1 MPHRLSHRRLLDEK
15 IQASI
20 RKHGHKVAKKHR
32 IPIKRL
38 EKAQADL
45 LGNIVV
51 PGDLAYAKVRRIWN
65 VYFNPRPALIVQCEA
80 EKDVRIALELGR
92 EFKIPVTL
100 RSGGHTTA
108 GYSGG
113 TGRLVI
119 DLKDLDDVAI
129 DAQNLTAMVSCGTTF
144 GKMNAALDARG
155 VHLQAGE
162 CDDVRMGGFMQ
173 GGGYGFTSRTFGMHS
188 DNVTSFRMMLAN
200 GRTVTASPDINSDLF
215 WAVRGGTGGNF
226 GVLLNARVQDPES
239 STRSMA
245 GRSCGR
251 SRRPASARSR
261 PRQ

>member
-1 MPHRLSHRRLLDEK
+1 MDDEVR
-15 IQASI
+15 ASI
-20 RKHGHKVAKKHR
+20 RKHGHKISKKHR

-38 EKAQADL
+38 EQAQAEL

-51 PGDLAYAKVRRIWN
+51 PGDLAYEKARRIWN
-65 VYFNPRPALIVQCEA
+65 VFFNPRPALIIQCQA

-113 TGRLVI
+113 TGTLVI
-119 DLKDLDDVAI
+119 DLKELDDVAI
-129 DAQNLTAMVSCGTTF
+129 DAENLTATVSCGTTF

-155 VHLQAGE
+155 VHLPAGE

-200 GRTVTASPDINSDLF
+200 GRTVTASPDGQQRPVL
-215 WAVRGGTGGNF
+215 GGARRHRRQF
-226 GVLLNARVQDPES
+226 RRAAQRRVQDPE
-239 STRSMA
+239 TRQGLWLVDPVA
-245 GRSCGR
+245 ALDGR
-251 SRRPASARSR
+251 PSARSR
-261 PRQ
+261 PRR